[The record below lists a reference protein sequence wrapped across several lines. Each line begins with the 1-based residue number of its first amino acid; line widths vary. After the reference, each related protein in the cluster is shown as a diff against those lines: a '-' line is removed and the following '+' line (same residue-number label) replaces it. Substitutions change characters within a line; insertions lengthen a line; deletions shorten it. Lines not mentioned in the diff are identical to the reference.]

1 MKKLAILALA
11 LLLGTSIQAQQ
22 VRANY
27 RIDGMTHIA
36 TVPES
41 ISFGN
46 VPGQCNVELV
56 GFPDGST
63 LYLLYLTLEPVKKAS
78 TAAPKGVK
86 MGVTLSNGK
95 LIRLEQIGQYPASS
109 KITQLKY
116 AVESPDMEKMVRGI
130 KSVDIITG
138 WDPDDYVQG
147 NFASDEFGSLLKRH
161 CEAILKASDTTT
173 EFKATL
179 AERQE
184 TVSSVMTTTNP
195 LVGRG
200 ANYDY
205 NILISHLAYKNG
217 DTDDVDLYFVIGT
230 KEQFH
235 IPFDAAVRFTL
246 ADGSVIGLLQA
257 RDDVNFVLVYPSMED
272 LYRMVEVGVSGLS
285 IDYEGG
291 TLTDTFPAREDGE
304 LTFSEALRHELQLI
318 FYVSSL

>member
-1 MKKLAILALA
+1 MKKLALLALA
-11 LLLGTSIQAQQ
+11 LLLGTALQAQQ

-36 TVPES
+36 TRPQT

-46 VPGQCNVELV
+46 VPGKVNVELV

-63 LYLLYLTLEPVKKAS
+63 LYLLYITLEPAKKAS

-130 KSVDIITG
+130 KSVDIVTG

-147 NFASDEFGSLLKRH
+147 NFANDELGALLKNH
-161 CEAILKASDTTT
+161 CENILKASEKTT

-205 NILISHLAYKNG
+205 NVLLSHLAYKNG
-217 DTDDVDLYFVIGT
+217 DSEDVDLYFVIGT

-235 IPFDAAVRFTL
+235 IPFDSAVRFTL
-246 ADGSVIGLLQA
+246 NDGSVIGLLQA

-272 LYRMVEVGVSGLS
+272 LGRMVDVGISSLS

-291 TLTDTFPAREDGE
+291 TLTDTFPAREDEE
-304 LTFSEALRHELQLI
+304 LTFSQALQHELQLI

>member
-11 LLLGTSIQAQQ
+11 LLLGTAVQAQQ

-36 TVPES
+36 TTPES

-46 VPGQCNVELV
+46 VPGKCNVELV

-63 LYLLYLTLEPVKKAS
+63 LYLMYLTVEPSKKAS

-86 MGVTLSNGK
+86 MGVNLSNGK

-109 KITQLKY
+109 KYTQLKY
-116 AVESPDMEKMVRGI
+116 AIESEDMEKMVRGI

-147 NFASDEFGSLLKRH
+147 NFANNEFGSLLKRH
-161 CEAILKASDTTT
+161 CENILKASKNT
-173 EFKATL
+173 
-179 AERQE
+179 
-184 TVSSVMTTTNP
+184 MTTTNP

-205 NILISHLAYKNG
+205 NILLSHLAYKNG
-217 DTDDVDLYFVIGT
+217 DKDDVDLYFVIGT

-235 IPFDAAVRFTL
+235 IPYDAAVRFTL

-272 LYRMVEVGVSGLS
+272 LNRMIEVGISSLS

-291 TLTDTFPAREDGE
+291 TLTDTFPVREDGE
-304 LTFSEALRHELQLI
+304 FTFSDALRHELQLI

>member
-11 LLLGTSIQAQQ
+11 LLMGTALQAQQ

-36 TVPES
+36 TTPES

-63 LYLLYLTLEPVKKAS
+63 LYLLYLTLEPAKKAS

-86 MGVTLSNGK
+86 MGINLSTGK
-95 LIRLEQIGQYPASS
+95 LLRLEQIGQYPASS
-109 KITQLKY
+109 KYTKLKY
-116 AVESPDMEKMVRGI
+116 AVESEDMEKMVRGI

-147 NFASDEFGSLLKRH
+147 NFANDEFGSLLKRH
-161 CEAILKASDTTT
+161 CENILKASESTT
-173 EFKATL
+173 EPKATL

-184 TVSSVMTTTNP
+184 TTSSVTTTTNP

-200 ANYDY
+200 ATYDY
-205 NILISHLAYKNG
+205 NILLSHLAYKNG
-217 DTDDVDLYFVIGT
+217 DKEDVDLYFVIGT

-257 RDDVNFVLVYPSMED
+257 RDDVNFVLVYPSLED
-272 LYRMVEVGVSGLS
+272 LNRMIEVGISSLA

-304 LTFSEALRHELQLI
+304 FTFSEALRHELQLI

>member
-11 LLLGTSIQAQQ
+11 LLLGTALQAQE

-36 TVPES
+36 TQPES
-41 ISFGN
+41 IAFGN
-46 VPGQCNVELV
+46 VPGKANVELV

-63 LYLLYLTLEPVKKAS
+63 LYLLYLTLEPAKKAS

-95 LIRLEQIGQYPASS
+95 LVRLEQIGQYPASS
-109 KITQLKY
+109 KVTQLKY

-130 KSVDIITG
+130 KSVDVVTG
-138 WDPDDYVQG
+138 WDLDDFISV
-147 NFASDEFGSLLKRH
+147 NFEKDEFGTLLKNH
-161 CEAILKASDTTT
+161 CEAILKASDNTVDC
-173 EFKATL
+173 KATL

-184 TVSSVMTTTNP
+184 TLSSVMTTTNP

-205 NILISHLAYKNG
+205 NILLSHLSYKNG

-235 IPFDAAVRFTL
+235 IPFDAAVKFTL
-246 ADGSVIGLLQA
+246 ADGSTIGLLQA

-272 LYRMVEVGVSGLS
+272 LRRMVEVGISSLS

-304 LTFSEALRHELQLI
+304 LTFSGALQHELQLI
-318 FYVSSL
+318 YYVSSL

>member
-11 LLLGTSIQAQQ
+11 LLLGTALQAQE

-36 TVPES
+36 TQPES
-41 ISFGN
+41 IAFGN
-46 VPGQCNVELV
+46 VPGKANVELV

-63 LYLLYLTLEPVKKAS
+63 LYLLYLTLEPAKKAS

-95 LIRLEQIGQYPASS
+95 LVRLEQIGQYPASS
-109 KITQLKY
+109 KVTQLKY

-130 KSVDIITG
+130 KSVDVVTG
-138 WDPDDYVQG
+138 WDPDDFISV
-147 NFASDEFGSLLKRH
+147 NFEKDEFGTLLKNH
-161 CEAILKASDTTT
+161 CEAILKASDSTVDC
-173 EFKATL
+173 KATL

-184 TVSSVMTTTNP
+184 TLSSVMTTTNP

-205 NILISHLAYKNG
+205 NILLSHLSYKNG

-235 IPFDAAVRFTL
+235 IPFDAAVKFTL
-246 ADGSVIGLLQA
+246 TDGSVIGLLQA

-272 LYRMVEVGVSGLS
+272 LRRMVEVGISSLS

-304 LTFSEALRHELQLI
+304 LTFSGALQHELQLI
-318 FYVSSL
+318 YYVSSL

>member
-11 LLLGTSIQAQQ
+11 LLLGTAVQAQQ

-27 RIDGMTHIA
+27 RIEGMTHIA
-36 TVPES
+36 TTPES
-41 ISFGN
+41 VSFGN
-46 VPGQCNVELV
+46 VPGKCNIELV

-63 LYLLYLTLEPVKKAS
+63 LYLMYLTLEPSKKAS

-86 MGVTLSNGK
+86 MGINLSNGK

-109 KITQLKY
+109 KYTQLKY
-116 AVESPDMEKMVRGI
+116 AVESEDMEKMVRGI
-130 KSVDIITG
+130 KSVDIVTG

-147 NFASDEFGSLLKRH
+147 NFPNNEFGSLLKRH
-161 CEAILKASDTTT
+161 CENILKASENTT
-173 EFKATL
+173 EFVATL

-205 NILISHLAYKNG
+205 NILLSHLSYKNG
-217 DTDDVDLYFVIGT
+217 DQDDVDLYFVIGT

-235 IPFDAAVRFTL
+235 IPYDSAVRFTL

-272 LYRMVEVGVSGLS
+272 LARMIEVGISSLS

-304 LTFSEALRHELQLI
+304 FTFSDALRHELQLI